1 MVSVQPSKNVTGERY
16 GNLRSGNV
24 TWEHLRNQA
33 ICETKNLFV
42 SNSNTHQCLV
52 VIILSS

>member
-33 ICETKNLFV
+33 TCETKNLFV
-42 SNSNTHQCLV
+42 SNTHQCLV
-52 VIILSS
+52 VINLSS

>member
-1 MVSVQPSKNVTGERY
+1 MVSVQPSNNVTGERF
-16 GNLRSGNV
+16 GNLCSGNV

-33 ICETKNLFV
+33 IHETKNLFV
-42 SNSNTHQCLV
+42 SNTHQGLV

>member
-1 MVSVQPSKNVTGERY
+1 MVSVQPSNNVTGERF

-24 TWEHLRNQA
+24 TWDLRNQA
-33 ICETKNLFV
+33 IHETKNLFV
-42 SNSNTHQCLV
+42 SNTHQGLV

>member
-33 ICETKNLFV
+33 ICETKVWLFQV
-42 SNSNTHQCLV
+42 HTSV
-52 VIILSS
+52 

>member
-24 TWEHLRNQA
+24 TWENLRNQA

-42 SNSNTHQCLV
+42 SNTHQCLV